1 MFILSSGLSSEQPL
15 SPYLIHCKWGSLK
28 WELPWNRIVIAFWI
42 SAGLSAVRLM
52 SIVKRP
58 PSNKHT
64 TVRCD
69 AQVKKAC
76 SWPAA
81 EGTVNIAITTREQG
95 AKNVPKSE
103 DDNEGAQNVGD
114 NLSDRSQGTGLSH
127 QRDYVTHKVING
139 VETTERQ
146 LRELYSG
153 DRATKESKCLVKR
166 QQIRWVM
173 TVV

>member
-1 MFILSSGLSSEQPL
+1 
-15 SPYLIHCKWGSLK
+15 
-28 WELPWNRIVIAFWI
+28 
-42 SAGLSAVRLM
+42 M

-114 NLSDRSQGTGLSH
+114 NLRDRSQGTGLSH

-139 VETTERQ
+139 VEPTERQ

-153 DRATKESKCLVKR
+153 DRATKQSEMPSEETADSLGYDSCLV
-166 QQIRWVM
+166 QWVVD
-173 TVV
+173 TVLPITCNDVEGICLSCTKGSKTI